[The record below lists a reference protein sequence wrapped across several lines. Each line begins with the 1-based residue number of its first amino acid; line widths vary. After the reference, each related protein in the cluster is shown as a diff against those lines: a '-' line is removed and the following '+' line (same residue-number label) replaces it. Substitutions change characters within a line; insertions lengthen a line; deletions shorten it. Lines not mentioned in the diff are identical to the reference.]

1 MDPEE
6 QAAKYAWQARRF
18 LWLTNHIMR
27 LGQTGSFVDD
37 MQVERE
43 QLRRTVPAQ
52 YIEDAIKEGVGVN
65 EKGIFHL
72 ETRIFYN
79 GDESVSDQYWCST
92 PPAMRQLAA
101 KVGEEWKRKE
111 EERKKNKAAALL
123 QAAGWVWFL
132 RQEERKRKRE
142 SE

>member
-72 ETRIFYN
+72 ETRVFYN
-79 GDESVSDQYWCST
+79 GDESVSAYLAPFRTQGLRAGGRRSGPELIIMNNSQYS
-92 PPAMRQLAA
+92 
-101 KVGEEWKRKE
+101 
-111 EERKKNKAAALL
+111 
-123 QAAGWVWFL
+123 
-132 RQEERKRKRE
+132 
-142 SE
+142 